1 METREQ
7 KKQQFAEKRP
17 GSKMPWLLAIVAV
30 IGVAVAAGF
39 LLGRG
44 ADAGAGYVKA
54 ENGTVALPL
63 HEIADGRAHYY
74 AYKAADG
81 TVIRFFALKSHD
93 GVVRAAFDACDVC
106 YKSDKGYRQE
116 GDNMVCNNCN
126 QQFASDRIN
135 EVKGGCNPA
144 PLTRNIDGDRLLL
157 SEQELLAGRRYFPQ
171 L

>member
-7 KKQQFAEKRP
+7 KKQQFADKCST
-17 GSKMPWLLAIVAV
+17 SKAPLLLAIVAV
-30 IGVAVAAGF
+30 IVVAVAGGYF
-39 LLGRG
+39 FGLN
-44 ADAGAGYVKA
+44 ADADKGFVKA
-54 ENGTVALPL
+54 ENGTVSIPL
-63 HEIADGRAHYY
+63 HEVEDGNAHYY
-74 AYKAADG
+74 AYKSADG
-81 TVIRFFALKSHD
+81 TVIRFFILKSHD

-116 GDNMVCNNCN
+116 EDNMICNNCN

-144 PLTRNIDGDRLLL
+144 PLARNVAGDKLLL
-157 SEQELLAGRRYFPQ
+157 SEQELLAGSRYFPQ

>member
-1 METREQ
+1 MEAREQ
-7 KKQQFAEKRP
+7 KKQQFVEKRTP
-17 GSKMPWLLAIVAV
+17 RKVPRLIAIAV
-30 IGVAVAAGF
+30 VIAVAAVGGF
-39 LLGRG
+39 LLGSG
-44 ADAGAGYVKA
+44 DAGGAAYVKA
-54 ENGTVALPL
+54 VNGTVVLPL
-63 HEIADGRAHYY
+63 HEVEDGRAHYY

-81 TVIRFFALKSHD
+81 AVIRFFVLKSHD

-144 PLTRNIDGDRLLL
+144 PLTRNVDGDRLLL

-171 L
+171 I